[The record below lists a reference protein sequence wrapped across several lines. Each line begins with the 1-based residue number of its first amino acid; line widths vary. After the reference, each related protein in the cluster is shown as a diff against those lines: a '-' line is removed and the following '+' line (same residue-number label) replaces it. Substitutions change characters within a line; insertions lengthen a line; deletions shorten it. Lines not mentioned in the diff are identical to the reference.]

1 VTCESCGGKT
11 DLYLCSICVAQLRD
25 TLASLPFWLDAL
37 ADAAIGQTR
46 MGDGGRGSSRREPFK
61 GEDEVLPKCVCG
73 HAESAH
79 GRPADQRECYEVLD
93 DDKECACWE
102 YRPAVNQAKL
112 RAQLLAEGRVN
123 ARASDRLDAVRNCLT
138 TWVRHIADSRGIVF
152 VRVTFIGP
160 LPTGHVRMAATTPA
174 LITFLRTHVQSIA
187 CDEAAGELLGDLAG
201 HVRAIE
207 KIVNRPDRH
216 VWLGAC
222 PTWHESTRRNCG
234 TPLWAREDAIE
245 VRCDRCRT
253 THACDRLKLMLFSDL
268 EREKVPWANILR
280 ANKSQPEDRQIPE
293 RTLQSWRRM
302 GRLMPRGYRRAS
314 NGREVINR
322 HSEDDEPLY
331 LWSDIRRLRDAKPQK
346 KPTGAAARK

>member
-207 KIVNRPDRH
+207 KIVNRPEPKL
-216 VWLGAC
+216 WLTCLAWDGA
-222 PTWHESTRRNCG
+222 RRQECG
-234 TPLWAREDAIE
+234 TDIYCHADTME
-245 VRCDRCRT
+245 VTCPKCRT
-253 THACDRLKLMLFSDL
+253 VWPVRRLQLRMEQEAERKKLAISD
-268 EREKVPWANILR
+268 ILKMNR
-280 ANKSQPEDRQIPE
+280 RMPEDRQISE
-293 RTLQSWRRM
+293 RTLRRWRKP
-302 GRLMPRGYRRAS
+302 GPKGEPPRLRPIGYRRPD
-314 NGREVINR
+314 GREVINR
-322 HSEDDEPLY
+322 HSEDDEPLFR
-331 LWSDIRRLRDAKPQK
+331 WSDITRLRSEKPKVQ
-346 KPTGAAARK
+346 AQ

>member
-11 DLYLCSICVAQLRD
+11 DLYLCSICVAQLKD
-25 TLASLPFWLDAL
+25 TLAALPFWLDAL

-61 GEDEVLPKCVCG
+61 GEDDAMLGDP
-73 HAESAH
+73 
-79 GRPADQRECYEVLD
+79 
-93 DDKECACWE
+93 
-102 YRPAVNQAKL
+102 AKL
-112 RAQLLAEGRVN
+112 RAQFLAEGRVN

-160 LPTGHVRMAATTPA
+160 LPTGHVRMAAETPA

-187 CDEAAGELLGDLAG
+187 CDEGAGELLGDLTG

>member
-11 DLYLCSICVAQLRD
+11 DLYLCSICVAQLKD
-25 TLASLPFWLDAL
+25 TLAALPFWLDAL

-61 GEDEVLPKCVCG
+61 GEDDAMLGDP
-73 HAESAH
+73 
-79 GRPADQRECYEVLD
+79 
-93 DDKECACWE
+93 
-102 YRPAVNQAKL
+102 AKL
-112 RAQLLAEGRVN
+112 RAQFLAEGRVN

-207 KIVNRPDRH
+207 KIVNRPEPKL
-216 VWLGAC
+216 WLTCLAWDGA
-222 PTWHESTRRNCG
+222 RRQECG
-234 TPLWAREDAIE
+234 TDIYCHADTME
-245 VRCDRCRT
+245 VTCPKCRT
-253 THACDRLKLMLFSDL
+253 VWPVRRLQLRMEQEAERKKLAISD
-268 EREKVPWANILR
+268 ILKMNR
-280 ANKSQPEDRQIPE
+280 RMPEDRQISE
-293 RTLQSWRRM
+293 RTLRRWRKP
-302 GRLMPRGYRRAS
+302 GPKGEPPRLRPIGYRRPD
-314 NGREVINR
+314 GREVINR
-322 HSEDDEPLY
+322 HSEDDEPLFR
-331 LWSDIRRLRDAKPQK
+331 WSDITRLRSEKPKVQ
-346 KPTGAAARK
+346 AQ